1 MADSEGVRY
10 HDEATTW
17 LARLCGN
24 EGFDARHV
32 VNGCD
37 NRLRAKG
44 GSGGFERVQI
54 TFDERRRW
62 RIEQ

>member
-1 MADSEGVRY
+1 MAYSEGVRY

-17 LARLCGN
+17 LVCLCGN
-24 EGFDARHV
+24 DGFESRHV

-37 NRLRAKG
+37 NRLCPDG
-44 GSGGFERVQI
+44 GSGGFEWLHK